1 MVNILVPSGTL
12 LPQLTSS
19 IGPSLLPTAQPT
31 ASTVIISN
39 SDSLPIL
46 LACLAGL
53 GCSDPN
59 SVVTL
64 SALEM
69 YTTHTLDLTRNPT
82 KTIFTDADDIKIRGA
97 TMMSTILPVA
107 TTHTC
112 TVSDF
117 TKVFTNLLNN
127 RMTTNTQGPNFG
139 NPFPNAAN
147 EPRSHLITTITA
159 ANGSKVNVIEIY
171 APPALSSNHRTSV
184 YTYEDS
190 CLQKSTFV
198 LHKCL
203 KIIHSNVTKPSPDV
217 LPWREDK
224 LTKLT
229 LALASTTVTTVVT
242 GKREEAKYW
251 EALKQTSRPGVST
264 KGVTT
269 KGMANKGVTTKPQ
282 ATKRS
287 RDLPGKPE
295 APAPSAPA
303 AKKAKASS
311 SSFVF
316 NHLTPTSGNMA
327 RSLIKTGRARE
338 QSGHLGSAVKHYK
351 AANNRFLPNYPKLE
365 TKIRKLEEKM
375 GEEGDGD
382 VDAILGTPGA
392 ARGAARDEQAF
403 RGIMGSPPLRM
414 KVLEQEEEEEE
425 EEQPVAK
432 KLASTPL
439 KGTPARVPAAEV
451 EEEEEA
457 PTRALAS
464 TPLKGGAVRAPA
476 AEVKKMPVVQR
487 LASTPLKGTPAR
499 VPACEV
505 EEEKEAPTRTL
516 ASTPLKGGAVR
527 APAAEVEKTP
537 VVQRLASTPL
547 KGTPA
552 RVPACE
558 VQEEKED
565 APIRKLAATP
575 LRGAPVR
582 APTADIEDA
591 IKDKKQPTAK
601 LASTPLKGA
610 VARVS
615 ASEMAKVIKDE
626 AMPTTKLAAKPLK
639 GAATRVLAEP
649 VAKSLVSTPPKG
661 LAVRAPAAD
670 VEEALLDEK
679 VRLKLRHSIMYV
691 CSPGR
696 AQETPAA
703 LYIDTNVG
711 TPRRRSLLV
720 STPLK
725 GTPARV
731 TQLENILGYAETLTN
746 SEENSEMP
754 VLLSPQKPAPAPP
767 TPSPPKSMDL
777 VTLLN
782 SGSEEQVR
790 KQRERIARG
799 NSE

>member
-1 MVNILVPSGTL
+1 M
-12 LPQLTSS
+12 
-19 IGPSLLPTAQPT
+19 
-31 ASTVIISN
+31 
-39 SDSLPIL
+39 
-46 LACLAGL
+46 
-53 GCSDPN
+53 
-59 SVVTL
+59 
-64 SALEM
+64 
-69 YTTHTLDLTRNPT
+69 
-82 KTIFTDADDIKIRGA
+82 
-97 TMMSTILPVA
+97 
-107 TTHTC
+107 
-112 TVSDF
+112 
-117 TKVFTNLLNN
+117 
-127 RMTTNTQGPNFG
+127 
-139 NPFPNAAN
+139 
-147 EPRSHLITTITA
+147 
-159 ANGSKVNVIEIY
+159 
-171 APPALSSNHRTSV
+171 
-184 YTYEDS
+184 
-190 CLQKSTFV
+190 
-198 LHKCL
+198 
-203 KIIHSNVTKPSPDV
+203 

-392 ARGAARDEQAF
+392 VRGAARDEQAF

-476 AEVKKMPVVQR
+476 AEVEKM
-487 LASTPLKGTPAR
+487 
-499 VPACEV
+499 
-505 EEEKEAPTRTL
+505 
-516 ASTPLKGGAVR
+516 
-527 APAAEVEKTP
+527 P